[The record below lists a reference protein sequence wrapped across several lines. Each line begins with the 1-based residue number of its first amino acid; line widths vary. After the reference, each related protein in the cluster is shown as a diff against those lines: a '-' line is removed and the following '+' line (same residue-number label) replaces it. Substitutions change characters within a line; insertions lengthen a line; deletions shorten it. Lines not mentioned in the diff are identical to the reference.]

1 MKKRFLKTF
10 LISFMAFVL
19 IYGGTIYSYMLKSD
33 EEDTISKESFLDRVL
48 DDQDEITFLLLGV
61 DGKDTKKNDKVRSDT
76 MMLCKVD
83 KSTSQISLLSIP
95 RDTKAMIRGR
105 KYEEKINHA
114 HAYGGPELSMKAVKD
129 LLGIDLDYYVR
140 VDYGIV
146 EEYVNLIGGVEIDVP
161 MNMKYDDPVA
171 DPPLHINLKKGL
183 QVLDGD
189 KSLQFLRYR
198 KGYKDQDLGRI
209 RAQQTFM
216 KALVDQ
222 SLKPANIMKIPQ
234 MVKTYYDNVDTN
246 IPLDLIMKFAAKAKS
261 FDTTAMHT
269 ATLPGE
275 PKNINGISYYILYTD
290 ESSRLVKEMFLNQEA
305 VESIKNN
312 NDEAN

>member
-1 MKKRFLKTF
+1 
-10 LISFMAFVL
+10 
-19 IYGGTIYSYMLKSD
+19 
-33 EEDTISKESFLDRVL
+33 
-48 DDQDEITFLLLGV
+48 
-61 DGKDTKKNDKVRSDT
+61 
-76 MMLCKVD
+76 
-83 KSTSQISLLSIP
+83 
-95 RDTKAMIRGR
+95 
-105 KYEEKINHA
+105 
-114 HAYGGPELSMKAVKD
+114 
-129 LLGIDLDYYVR
+129 
-140 VDYGIV
+140 
-146 EEYVNLIGGVEIDVP
+146 
-161 MNMKYDDPVA
+161 
-171 DPPLHINLKKGL
+171 
-183 QVLDGD
+183 
-189 KSLQFLRYR
+189 
-198 KGYKDQDLGRI
+198 
-209 RAQQTFM
+209 M

-275 PKNINGISYYILYTD
+275 PKNINGISYYIPYTD